1 MQFAVFAKQ
10 KIGQCPIAKLP
21 SDAEGVG
28 FHRSFIFA
36 LCYPKG
42 VPQTSD
48 FPLQNPLYFY
58 YKPLKSVYQYDIL

>member
-28 FHRSFIFA
+28 FH
-36 LCYPKG
+36 
-42 VPQTSD
+42 
-48 FPLQNPLYFY
+48 PLAFEERPYVKVL
-58 YKPLKSVYQYDIL
+58 V